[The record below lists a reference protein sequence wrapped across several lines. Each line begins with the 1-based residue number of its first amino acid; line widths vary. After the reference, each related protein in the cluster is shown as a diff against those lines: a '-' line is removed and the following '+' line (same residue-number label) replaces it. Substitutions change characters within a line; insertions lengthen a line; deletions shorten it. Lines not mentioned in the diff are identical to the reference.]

1 MITPNGEQD
10 IPGFSEVEE
19 DLYEPD
25 PQDQSTD
32 IATDDY
38 KDMLIE
44 LHSFAKRQEGY
55 YKNKGK
61 YKWDFDKLK

>member
-1 MITPNGEQD
+1 MINPNSDQD
-10 IPGFSEVEE
+10 VEE
-19 DLYEPD
+19 DLYDPAD

-38 KDMLIE
+38 KDMFIE
-44 LHSFAKRQEGY
+44 FQCGNRKA
-55 YKNKGK
+55 K

>member
-1 MITPNGEQD
+1 MITPNSNQD
-10 IPGFSEVEE
+10 MPGFSEVEE
-19 DLYEPD
+19 DLYEPA

-38 KDMLIE
+38 KDMFIE
-44 LHSFAKRQEGY
+44 FQCGNRKA
-55 YKNKGK
+55 K